1 MKKYFLAI
9 ITFSLFQLN
18 AEVKLEDCASIKS
31 DIKRLAC
38 YDYLTTGASKTS
50 EELVKKVS
58 KSTPS
63 EAVTPVS
70 KEEANFGLSKKQK
83 IEAQI
88 QVNKTQLNSKI
99 SDVSKATGGKTRFK
113 LLNDQL
119 WESQSVLSSIKLNNF
134 RVKNNIIIE
143 EANMGGFWMI
153 NTSSNVKI
161 KVKRI
166 S

>member
-50 EELVKKVS
+50 EELVKKES

-63 EAVTPVS
+63 EVVKPVS
-70 KEEANFGLSKKQK
+70 IEEANFGLSKKQK

>member
-50 EELVKKVS
+50 EELVKKES
-58 KSTPS
+58 KSIPS
-63 EAVTPVS
+63 EAITPVS

>member
-50 EELVKKVS
+50 EELVKKKS
-58 KSTPS
+58 ESTPS
-63 EAVTPVS
+63 EAITPVS
-70 KEEANFGLSKKQK
+70 KEEANFDLSKKQK

>member
-1 MKKYFLAI
+1 MKKYFLVI
-9 ITFSLFQLN
+9 ITFSLFELN

-50 EELVKKVS
+50 EELVKKES

>member
-50 EELVKKVS
+50 EELVKKES

-63 EAVTPVS
+63 EAITPVS

-88 QVNKTQLNSKI
+88 QVNQTQLNSKI

>member
-1 MKKYFLAI
+1 MKKYFLVI
-9 ITFSLFQLN
+9 FTISMYELN

-38 YDYLTTGASKTS
+38 YDYLTTGVSKTS
-50 EELVKKVS
+50 EELSKKES
-58 KSTPS
+58 NDTSS
-63 EAVTPVS
+63 EDNETIS
-70 KEEANFGLSKKQK
+70 KEEANFGLSNKQK

-88 QVNKTQLNSKI
+88 QVNKLQLNSKI
-99 SDVSKATGGKTRFK
+99 SNVSKVVGGKTRFK
-113 LLNDQL
+113 LSNDQL

-134 RVKNNIIIE
+134 RVKNNIVIE

-153 NTSSNVKI
+153 NISSNVKI

>member
-1 MKKYFLAI
+1 MKKYFLVI
-9 ITFSLFQLN
+9 ITFSLFELN

-50 EELVKKVS
+50 EELVKKES

-63 EAVTPVS
+63 EAITPVS

>member
-50 EELVKKVS
+50 EELVKKES

-63 EAVTPVS
+63 EAITPVS

-88 QVNKTQLNSKI
+88 QVNKIQLNSKI

>member
-18 AEVKLEDCASIKS
+18 AEVKLEDCASIRS

-50 EELVKKVS
+50 EELVKKES

-63 EAVTPVS
+63 EAITPVS

-134 RVKNNIIIE
+134 RVNNNIIIE